1 MNTTPDE
8 NDFLTYQLYTA
19 SKTPRIKKARVRGW
33 ILTIVLFLCL
43 AFLFFESSNAFLG
56 YYFLLLSVV
65 SLPLY
70 PIYSRWRYK
79 KHYKKYIAD
88 TYKGKFGVPCT
99 IQIENDVIVTKDATG
114 EFKIKTTEVEVV
126 NEIKDFYFVK
136 MKSGMS
142 LIVNKVKTDPQELEI
157 LVDQLMELV
166 EKRGVQYNR
175 ELDWK
180 WR

>member
-1 MNTTPDE
+1 
-8 NDFLTYQLYTA
+8 
-19 SKTPRIKKARVRGW
+19 
-33 ILTIVLFLCL
+33 
-43 AFLFFESSNAFLG
+43 
-56 YYFLLLSVV
+56 
-65 SLPLY
+65 
-70 PIYSRWRYK
+70 
-79 KHYKKYIAD
+79 
-88 TYKGKFGVPCT
+88 VPCT